1 MKINIIYF
9 SGTGNTKYVG
19 DYLGKKLSNGD
30 NEVKINSIDKNPKID
45 EDTELL
51 ILGGPIYAGNVPEK
65 MIRWVLRNVPNKNI
79 DCIVYSTSAGLKNAN
94 GVISLAKKLEKKG
107 YNILSKDTYVMP
119 RNFYFGSYEKNTD
132 KEIKDMVEEVDKKMD
147 ALIDKINEKSLTPLE
162 KYTKGVLGKDLLAE
176 TFSVMARFM
185 GKNFSVDDTC
195 VKCGLCVKNCPE
207 NNIVFNDNKNIK
219 FLNKCM
225 LCTRCIHNC
234 PKNAINYKGE
244 KYDQYKI
251 TDCIK

>member
-9 SGTGNTKYVG
+9 SGTGNTKYIG
-19 DYLGKKLSNGD
+19 DYLGHELEKAGS
-30 NEVKINSIDKNPKID
+30 EVKIDSIDKNPKID
-45 EDTELL
+45 ENIDLL
-51 ILGGPIYAGNVPEK
+51 IIGGPIYAGNVPEK
-65 MIRWVLRNVPNKNI
+65 MIKWVLKNVPNKNI

-132 KEIKDMVEEVDKKMD
+132 KEIKDMIEEVNKRMD
-147 ALIDKINEKSLTPLE
+147 ILINQINEKSLTSLK
-162 KYTKGVLGKDLLAE
+162 KYTKGVLGKDLVAE
-176 TFSVMARFM
+176 MFSVMARVI

-207 NNIVFNDNKNIK
+207 NNIVFDDNKNIK

-225 LCTRCIHNC
+225 MCTRCIHNC
-234 PKNAINYKGE
+234 PKNAINYKSK
-244 KYDQYKI
+244 KYEQYKI
-251 TDCIK
+251 AEYIK